1 MMQHRKLSLCPICNK
16 LMSGQTIRGVCF
28 ECFDEDER
36 MFQELKSI
44 IQIGQK
50 LGLFEL
56 SDRSGIQPKHIKR
69 WIDLGKLG

>member
-1 MMQHRKLSLCPICNK
+1 MMQNRKLSLCPICNK
-16 LMSGQTIRGVCF
+16 LMSGPTIRGVCF